1 MGQEVLLGQ
10 DITFTTE
17 SYAKW
22 RTQPQTLETGGAN
35 IPLLLS
41 SSIHEWI
48 SYGYTQ
54 CTGVGARG
62 GHMCYQFSLDT
73 ELTPI
78 HAEETQTQR
87 LEDKGVD
94 VVCANNY
101 FCALAAGRPGESR
114 SNASSWKICNS
125 VWPEVCRPMGLHFI
139 PGACAQAPSKCMSC
153 CPAVSNVSDSIN
165 FNVTEA
171 VAVATAVGLPQDA
184 QGIPVTIFISFIH
197 GVNFSSASVRTEVMP
212 ETPAGARAQP
222 PLVRYQV
229 VHAGWQFKGRTIP
242 QFEPVA
248 HFPGFPASVT
258 RLRVRVTVL
267 PCLRCEAYGQEA
279 WTKFQFVS
287 VHVRQS
293 YHPDKLNNKVSLSA
307 SRDPADRALQLLSY
321 GHSGTR
327 MSASITAI
335 WEQAYNVSI

>member
-1 MGQEVLLGQ
+1 
-10 DITFTTE
+10 
-17 SYAKW
+17 
-22 RTQPQTLETGGAN
+22 
-35 IPLLLS
+35 
-41 SSIHEWI
+41 
-48 SYGYTQ
+48 
-54 CTGVGARG
+54 
-62 GHMCYQFSLDT
+62 
-73 ELTPI
+73 
-78 HAEETQTQR
+78 
-87 LEDKGVD
+87 
-94 VVCANNY
+94 
-101 FCALAAGRPGESR
+101 
-114 SNASSWKICNS
+114 
-125 VWPEVCRPMGLHFI
+125 
-139 PGACAQAPSKCMSC
+139 MSC

-212 ETPAGARAQP
+212 ETPAGARAQT

-307 SRDPADRALQLLSY
+307 SRDPADRALQLQVLSY

-335 WEQAYNVSI
+335 WEQAYNVSIMHKASWGAHGIYGDYNKTRKPMFAWKSRTTAIPPALRECLIHHQKERRPRINYTECIPEMLRWPIDGSADILLALRNPVDAYLSMWTVDEFAVA